1 MGKKNKNKTG
11 GGQSSGEPAPTGPTP
26 PQGQQRQPPQHEM
39 PTSSGSASAQQSQQS
54 QRQQEQ
60 RPKQQEQLS
69 GQQHPQQR
77 KQAQG
82 QQQPQGQ
89 KQQQKQARGQQQPK
103 GQQQQEQQKQARGQ
117 QQQYEQQEQTWRKQ
131 QPQGQ
136 QQQQQPHQQQQPQL
150 QEQTWRQQQPQQEK
164 QAWGQQQPQQQTQAW
179 GQQQPQQ
186 QQQKQPQKQQQQQQ
200 PKQAWGQQ
208 QPHEQQQPQLQEQ
221 TWRQQQPQQEK
232 QAWGQQ
238 QPQQQTQAWGQQQ
251 PQQQQQKQPQ
261 KQQQQQQPKQA
272 WGQQQP
278 HEQQQPQ
285 LQEQTW
291 RQQQPQQEKQ
301 AWGQQQPQQQTQ
313 AWGQQQPQQ
322 QQQKQPQK
330 QQQQQQ
336 PKQARGQQQ
345 QQQQQKQ
352 PQEQQQ
358 PQQRKQAWGQQQPH
372 EQQQPQL
379 QEQTWRQQQPQ
390 HQKQAWGQ
398 QQPPQ
403 QQEFKQQPSSSSY
416 TQSSGAVPKQA
427 GEQPSP
433 QRQTPIQA
441 ASQTASSRSSRTSIS
456 QSSSS
461 TSITSSTSQRSI
473 QPGTLGIKGEVEAN
487 YLVLNLGKMP
497 DIAYHYD
504 VTITPDRPKKF
515 FRSAF
520 KQFINTHLPG
530 QTVAFDGVKSCYMV
544 ERLPNPVYEGDVKI
558 ADSGSRQIQFRVS
571 IKLTDNPEVELRSLK
586 TYHNERVFDKPM
598 RALQCIEVV
607 LANDC
612 HNKGIR
618 AGRSFFTRPNKTM
631 DLDEGYEL
639 YTGLYQAAILGE
651 QPYLNVDISHKSF
664 PMPYDLITYLESV
677 LNCNRQS
684 NLDPRNLQRLSK
696 HLKNLKVVYNP
707 PPSFGAGPRSY
718 KVNDISR
725 EPAATLSF
733 TTDNGEKFTVQKY
746 FQSRGFNLRYPN
758 LNCVVAGST
767 IRPNYFPME
776 LCSIEAGQA
785 IRRKDGSRQVQK
797 MIRFAATSTDERKRK
812 IMQKLEYFNINAD
825 RLVQA
830 FGISVGEQFIKVPMR
845 LLKAPAIEYHSSKY
859 VEPRNGSWRNLPFL
873 ETGAAFKKS
882 GHKWAIIY
890 TPSRFLKYPTLM
902 DLANMLYNGA
912 KRMGINLDAQK
923 DIKETGNIVATLEE
937 YKRNDYDLVI
947 VVIPGFGTSYA
958 DIKQKAELVCGL
970 LTQCIKEQTLNRG
983 VNDMLIS
990 NLLLKVNSKL
1000 NGSNH
1005 KISANHHV
1013 VLDHVMFMG
1022 ADVTHPSPDQN
1033 NIPSVVGVAAS
1044 HDLNGSVYNMQY
1056 RLQEPAK
1063 EEIVDMRTI
1072 AYHHL
1077 RVYFQKQ
1084 KCYPKS
1090 IIYYRDGVS
1099 DGQFQKV
1106 EMLELGA
1113 IRAVCKELGI
1123 TPKITCIIVVKRH
1136 HTRFFPTKPTGDKW
1150 NNVLPGT
1157 VVDQKIVHPNET
1169 QFFMVSHQS
1178 IQGTAK
1184 PTRYNVIV
1192 DDAKMSMDDLQK
1204 MTNNLCYM
1212 FPRCNRAVSYPAP
1225 AYLAH
1230 LVAARG
1236 RVYIDGPPLR
1246 RALPE
1251 EYKKR
1256 LINERFMNTTP
1267 MFFV

>member
-26 PQGQQRQPPQHEM
+26 PQGQQRQPPQHG
-39 PTSSGSASAQQSQQS
+39 TQQSQQS

-69 GQQHPQQR
+69 GQQHPQQQ

-89 KQQQKQARGQQQPK
+89 KQQQKQARGQQQPQ

-131 QPQGQ
+131 PQGQQQQEQPQPQGQ
-136 QQQQQPHQQQQPQL
+136 QQQRKQARGQQQPHQQQQPQL
-150 QEQTWRQQQPQQEK
+150 QEQARGQQQPQQQKQAQEQQPQHQKQAWGQQQPQQQKQAWGQQQPQQQEQPQQRKQARGQQQPQQQKQARGQQQPQQQKQAWGQQQPQQQKQPQEQQQPQHQK

-186 QQQKQPQKQQQQQQ
+186 Q
-200 PKQAWGQQ
+200 
-208 QPHEQQQPQLQEQ
+208 
-221 TWRQQQPQQEK
+221 
-232 QAWGQQ
+232 
-238 QPQQQTQAWGQQQ
+238 TQAWGQQQ
-251 PQQQQQKQPQ
+251 PQQ
-261 KQQQQQQPKQA
+261 
-272 WGQQQP
+272 
-278 HEQQQPQ
+278 
-285 LQEQTW
+285 
-291 RQQQPQQEKQ
+291 
-301 AWGQQQPQQQTQ
+301 
-313 AWGQQQPQQ
+313 
-322 QQQKQPQK
+322 
-330 QQQQQQ
+330 
-336 PKQARGQQQ
+336 
-345 QQQQQKQ
+345 
-352 PQEQQQ
+352 
-358 PQQRKQAWGQQQPH
+358 
-372 EQQQPQL
+372 
-379 QEQTWRQQQPQ
+379 
-390 HQKQAWGQ
+390 QKQAWGQ

-433 QRQTPIQA
+433 QRQTPIQT
-441 ASQTASSRSSRTSIS
+441 ASQTASSRSSRTSLS

-461 TSITSSTSQRSI
+461 TSITSSTSQKSI

-618 AGRSFFTRPNKTM
+618 AGRSFFTPPNKTM

-746 FQSRGFNLRYPN
+746 FQSRGYNLRYPN

-767 IRPNYFPME
+767 IRPNYLPME

-1084 KCYPKS
+1084 KCYPKN

-1113 IRAVCKELGI
+1113 IRAVCKELRI